1 MIGRRRAVAIGLGLA
16 LAITGAGLAG
26 RGGAIHAKAW
36 LAQALMAGAWQRT
49 LAGERRVRP
58 WPWADTWPIAR
69 LVVPSRDV
77 DLYVLSEASGRSLAF
92 GPGHLPGTA
101 PPGARGASVIA
112 GHRDTHFR
120 FLADLAP
127 GTPIMLETADGR
139 RLEFR
144 AGLGVVTDQP
154 RIKIALDGP
163 EPSLVLTTC
172 WPFDAI
178 VPGGPARYLVV
189 ATR

>member
-1 MIGRRRAVAIGLGLA
+1 MIGRRRALAVGLGLA
-16 LAITGAGLAG
+16 LVVAGAGLAG

-36 LAQALMAGAWQRT
+36 LAQALMASAWQRT

-69 LVVPSRDV
+69 LVVPSLGV
-77 DLYVLSEASGRSLAF
+77 DLYVLSEASGRGLAF

-101 PPGARGASVIA
+101 APGNPGASVIA

-127 GTPIMLETADGR
+127 GTPIVLETADGR
-139 RLEFR
+139 RLEYR
-144 AGLGVVTDQP
+144 AGPGVITDQA
-154 RIKIALDGP
+154 RIRLDLDGP
-163 EPSLVLTTC
+163 ESSLVLATC
-172 WPFDAI
+172 WPFDAV

-189 ATR
+189 ATH